1 MAMPSEERSASMS
14 SAAYG
19 AAEAVAS
26 SDAPALQL
34 VAALWAQR
42 QAAASGQQG
51 VAAEAPGES
60 GVAAGAVPQ
69 ASVVEAARQP
79 AVLRA
84 LAAGR
89 RLAAGQDAVWA
100 ALPSVEPWAFRRGR
114 LRPVP
119 AQRRLTRFAPAK
131 ARSRIASPSGRSWQA
146 ARYEGL
152 S

>member
-1 MAMPSEERSASMS
+1 MAMSSAERSASMS

-51 VAAEAPGES
+51 VAAEAPDES
-60 GVAAGAVPQ
+60 GVAAEAVPQ
-69 ASVVEAARQP
+69 ASVVARQP
-79 AVLRA
+79 AALRA

-89 RLAAGQDAVWA
+89 RLAAGQDAVRA
-100 ALPSVEPWAFRRGR
+100 VLPSVEPWAFRRGR
-114 LRPVP
+114 LRLAP
-119 AQRRLTRFAPAK
+119 AQRRWTRFAPAM

-146 ARYEGL
+146 VRYEGL

>member
-19 AAEAVAS
+19 AAEAVA
-26 SDAPALQL
+26 
-34 VAALWAQR
+34 
-42 QAAASGQQG
+42 
-51 VAAEAPGES
+51 APGES

-69 ASVVEAARQP
+69 ASVVVEAARQP
-79 AVLRA
+79 AALPA

-146 ARYEGL
+146 VRYEGL